1 MPLVTGRPWLPK
13 RNMIYDLYPKMFV
26 LGQRVFPQRLS
37 GPDPS
42 NRCDLVHWSAS
53 NCCGTLGTQTGSCK
67 KILLSVISCSKYSRI
82 KISRIRDRRLLSRR
96 TDCTRICLFF
106 YQLLNTFYIIILS
119 SFVVLNSTDSR

>member
-1 MPLVTGRPWLPK
+1 MPPVGRPWLQK

-53 NCCGTLGTQTGSCK
+53 NCYGTRNTDR
-67 KILLSVISCSKYSRI
+67 IPVRKYSSQSFLVGNILELRYI
-82 KISRIRDRRLLSRR
+82 KNVGENI
-96 TDCTRICLFF
+96 TKLFSIK
-106 YQLLNTFYIIILS
+106 Y
-119 SFVVLNSTDSR
+119 